1 MPGHDRPVS
10 VTDQQDQ
17 RPQPSAGLEP
27 GDESPSDE
35 DAPSEGAR
43 SRRQRRFSI
52 PDPHD
57 HRLTERLEAFL
68 EGPAPKAPAA
78 APEPTAEPSSPAR
91 PAASRPPIVIDS
103 RADWNEALR
112 YEAARHERYGSPA
125 AVAVIE
131 LLVLD
136 ASGVAAARSSVD
148 VAAAVVGR
156 ILRSTMR
163 LPDRIARVGPTRF
176 HILLP
181 ETNRA
186 DARRFAER
194 ARRAAD
200 TALAAGAVQA
210 TLRIAIAAPTREES
224 LTAALAMAEG
234 QLAG

>member
-1 MPGHDRPVS
+1 M
-10 VTDQQDQ
+10 TDHQDQ
-17 RPQPSAGLEP
+17 PPRPSVGFGP
-27 GDESPSDE
+27 GDQ
-35 DAPSEGAR
+35 ATSEEQGAASSVGAR

-52 PDPHD
+52 PDPQD

-68 EGPAPKAPAA
+68 EGPAPKPSTAPLD
-78 APEPTAEPSSPAR
+78 PPAEPSGPPR
-91 PAASRPPIVIDS
+91 PAASRPPIAIDS
-103 RADWNEALR
+103 RADWNDALR

-131 LLVLD
+131 LLVVD
-136 ASGVAAARSSVD
+136 ATGVEASRSSID

-163 LPDRIARVGPTRF
+163 LPDRLARVGPTRF

-186 DARRFAER
+186 EARRFAER

-210 TLRIAIAAPTREES
+210 TLRIAIAAPTRDES
-224 LTAALAMAEG
+224 LTTALAMAES